1 MNISVLQT
9 GDAAQVIMSL
19 NAAYLPSWYIQNIHI
34 SCCKIMVALRKS
46 AAVSNT
52 RLKEQLESLSC
63 LRSSVTNSVLSAQWL
78 IKLRNALWSVVLKPL
93 TSELNLSNITNQFLS
108 GRAQGLSFIMSDEL
122 MLFRKIITVFQLL
135 CNRITYT
142 VWVECNV
149 SQDQNRQYIVT
160 TAFSYVSG
168 ISSRY
173 AIV

>member
-1 MNISVLQT
+1 
-9 GDAAQVIMSL
+9 
-19 NAAYLPSWYIQNIHI
+19 
-34 SCCKIMVALRKS
+34 MVALRKS

-149 SQDQNRQYIVT
+149 SQD
-160 TAFSYVSG
+160 
-168 ISSRY
+168 
-173 AIV
+173 